1 MTCRALREKVL
12 AQANPDAAE
21 ALPSDGTYKGI
32 NNYTD
37 YTKVCTRLFTVAL
50 CDGRCLGQQSKLMT
64 QAFSQFSVHNHCNL
78 AQGFRREHTI
88 GAEKGTGIHGP
99 LRANVHAR
107 MSVRFDYQ
115 PDICK
120 DYKETGFCGYGDA
133 CKFVHDR
140 SDYKSGWEMERVRTE
155 YSAMQPFTAFA
166 DASLSE
172 LDGLRGAG
180 RR

>member
-1 MTCRALREKVL
+1 MHDPCRALREKVL
-12 AQANPDAAE
+12 AQANPDSAE

-37 YTKVCTRLFTVAL
+37 YTKVCTRFVAL
-50 CDGRCLGQQSKLMT
+50 TPHIVWHAVMHVSIVSLFAWN
-64 QAFSQFSVHNHCNL
+64 QADCWL
-78 AQGFRREHTI
+78 LQGFRREHTI

-140 SDYKSGWEMERVRTE
+140 SDYKSGWEMERVRTNTTE
-155 YSAMQPFTAFA
+155 VQ
-166 DASLSE
+166 SLY
-172 LDGLRGAG
+172 LGTPTDD
-180 RR
+180 

>member
-1 MTCRALREKVL
+1 ML
-12 AQANPDAAE
+12 AQADPDSAE
-21 ALPSDGTYKGI
+21 ARPSDGTYKGI

-37 YTKVCTRLFTVAL
+37 YTKVCS
-50 CDGRCLGQQSKLMT
+50 RCVVMGLQVVLHDVMHVRTCAACSPSK
-64 QAFSQFSVHNHCNL
+64 QCNCWHV
-78 AQGFRREHTI
+78 QGFRREHTI

-140 SDYKSGWEMERVRTE
+140 SDYKSGWEMERVRTSG
-155 YSAMQPFTAFA
+155 SALS
-166 DASLSE
+166 ASAQSC
-172 LDGLRGAG
+172 
-180 RR
+180 

>member
-1 MTCRALREKVL
+1 MHVSTA
-12 AQANPDAAE
+12 
-21 ALPSDGTYKGI
+21 
-32 NNYTD
+32 
-37 YTKVCTRLFTVAL
+37 
-50 CDGRCLGQQSKLMT
+50 CLLESETTAGL
-64 QAFSQFSVHNHCNL
+64 L
-78 AQGFRREHTI
+78 QGFRREHTI

-140 SDYKSGWEMERVRTE
+140 SDYKSGWEMERVRRN
-155 YSAMQPFTAFA
+155 
-166 DASLSE
+166 ASE
-172 LDGLRGAG
+172 A
-180 RR
+180 

>member
-1 MTCRALREKVL
+1 MRTEMSHKDKLGSLLSSSCYDCR
-12 AQANPDAAE
+12 
-21 ALPSDGTYKGI
+21 
-32 NNYTD
+32 
-37 YTKVCTRLFTVAL
+37 
-50 CDGRCLGQQSKLMT
+50 
-64 QAFSQFSVHNHCNL
+64 HL
-78 AQGFRREHTI
+78 AQGFRREHNI

-140 SDYKSGWEMERVRTE
+140 SDYKSGWEMERVRTKC
-155 YSAMQPFTAFA
+155 SALQAPSTVCP
-166 DASLSE
+166 DAPLSE
-172 LDGLRGAG
+172 LAGHVTPACSQTGVQSTHPCASHGWRLFVAGLGSTGEGEAAEDPG
-180 RR
+180 RVEP

>member
-1 MTCRALREKVL
+1 MSECVVGAQPCMLTSFLLVHQEVNMTVV
-12 AQANPDAAE
+12 DW
-21 ALPSDGTYKGI
+21 
-32 NNYTD
+32 
-37 YTKVCTRLFTVAL
+37 
-50 CDGRCLGQQSKLMT
+50 
-64 QAFSQFSVHNHCNL
+64 
-78 AQGFRREHTI
+78 QGFRREHTI

-140 SDYKSGWEMERVRTE
+140 SDYKSGWEMERVRTRRKRAPAP
-155 YSAMQPFTAFA
+155 SSPCADGTAVKQ
-166 DASLSE
+166 
-172 LDGLRGAG
+172 
-180 RR
+180 